1 MKNKWLIILLIIVIL
16 ALIGGLVFCGIKIN
30 KLNTQIE
37 EAKNN
42 KVEQTETVDNTTQE
56 EVSGKANEDKGLS
69 LTQILAF
76 DESQVKNLQEN
87 EHVSKGTIDD
97 CEYVRVHAQKRTGKD
112 FVAYI
117 DTYAAK
123 NILNKEIP
131 YAAYDITT
139 PKEVGKVV
147 CCEFG
152 QAPGNDVYVFI
163 YVDGTA
169 DYLAAQDVINGKA
182 ELKHF
187 DMDNILDVFNV
198 GIGVE
203 NGGGALT
210 AVVVQYDGTAYVLQ
224 HNDGVLKVR

>member
-97 CEYVRVHAQKRTGKD
+97 C
-112 FVAYI
+112 
-117 DTYAAK
+117 
-123 NILNKEIP
+123 
-131 YAAYDITT
+131 
-139 PKEVGKVV
+139 
-147 CCEFG
+147 
-152 QAPGNDVYVFI
+152 
-163 YVDGTA
+163 
-169 DYLAAQDVINGKA
+169 
-182 ELKHF
+182 
-187 DMDNILDVFNV
+187 
-198 GIGVE
+198 
-203 NGGGALT
+203 
-210 AVVVQYDGTAYVLQ
+210 
-224 HNDGVLKVR
+224 